1 MDEAVNLVLLSA
13 CVVLLVSVVA
23 VRLASRTGLPALLV
37 YLAIGVAVG
46 EAGLGVQ
53 FSDYALTADLGLV
66 ALAVILAEGGLT
78 TRWVVVRPALPF
90 AVVLST
96 AGVAVSVAVVAALCH
111 YALGIDVRTSVILGS
126 VVASTDAAAVFSVLR
141 RLPLR
146 PRVRAALEAESGLN
160 DAPVVVLVV
169 LASSDSWGSTAPG
182 VLLATVVFELV
193 AGAVLGLVAG
203 RLGRELL
210 SRAALPSAGLYPLAT
225 VALVLLS
232 FAGANALHASGF
244 LAAYVSGL
252 VLGNSSLPHRRAVL
266 GFAGSLA
273 LMAEAGLFVLLGLL
287 ASPER
292 LVGAVPEA
300 LAIGLVATFVAR
312 PLAVV
317 VSALPFR
324 LPWRERAFL
333 SWAGLRGAVPIV
345 LTTIPVTEGVPGA
358 ERVVDAV
365 FVLVVVLTL
374 VQAPTLPR
382 VGRALGVVE
391 TGQVQEL
398 EVESAPLDDLRA
410 DLLRVR
416 VGLGSRL
423 HGVYVEELRLPP
435 GAQVTLIVRDG
446 RSLVP
451 GPHTHLV
458 RGDSVLIV
466 APSDVRAAAE
476 DRLRAVARGGKLAGW
491 IAPPRRPGGGSTP
504 TGGTR

>member
-1 MDEAVNLVLLSA
+1 MDEGVNLVLLVS
-13 CVVLLVSVVA
+13 CVVLLVAVLA
-23 VRLASRTGLPALLV
+23 VRLASRTGLPSLLI
-37 YLAIGVAVG
+37 YLAIGLVVG

-78 TRWVVVRPALPF
+78 TRWSVVRPALPF
-90 AVVLST
+90 AIVLST
-96 AGVAVSVAVVAALCH
+96 LGVAVSVAVVTALTH
-111 YALGIDVRTSVILGS
+111 YVLGIELRTAVILGS

-169 LASSDSWGSTAPG
+169 LASSDAWETTTIWALIGT
-182 VLLATVVFELV
+182 VLFELA
-193 AGAVLGLVAG
+193 AGAVIGLVGG
-203 RLGRELL
+203 RVGRELL
-210 SRAALPSAGLYPLAT
+210 GRAALPSAGLYPLAT
-225 VALVLLS
+225 VGLVLLA
-232 FAGANALHASGF
+232 FTGANAAHASGF
-244 LAAYVSGL
+244 LAAYVAGL
-252 VLGNSSLPHRRAVL
+252 VLGNSNLPHRRAVL

-292 LVGAVPEA
+292 LLRSVPEA
-300 LAIGLVATFVAR
+300 LLIGLAATFLAR

-324 LPWRERAFL
+324 MPWREQAFL
-333 SWAGLRGAVPIV
+333 SFAGLRGAVPIV
-345 LTTIPVTEGVPGA
+345 VTTIPVTEGVAGA
-358 ERVVDAV
+358 ERVVDVV

-374 VQAPTLPR
+374 VQAPTLPLL
-382 VGRALGVVE
+382 GRLLRVVE
-391 TGQVQEL
+391 PGQAREL

-410 DLLRVR
+410 DLLRLR
-416 VGLGSRL
+416 VLPGSRL

-446 RSLVP
+446 RSIVP

-458 RGDSVLIV
+458 HGDQVLFV
-466 APSDVRAAAE
+466 VPSDVRAEAE
-476 DRLRAVARGGKLAGW
+476 GRLRAVARGGKLARWLGEDG
-491 IAPPRRPGGGSTP
+491 R
-504 TGGTR
+504 

>member
-1 MDEAVNLVLLSA
+1 MDEEVNLVLLIG

-23 VRLASRTGLPALLV
+23 VRLASRTGLPALLI
-37 YLAIGVAVG
+37 YLAIGVAIG
-46 EAGLGVQ
+46 EAGLGIQ
-53 FSDYALTADLGLV
+53 FTDYGLTADLGLV

-78 TRWVVVRPALPF
+78 TRWSVMRPVLPL
-90 AVVLST
+90 AIVLST
-96 AGVAVSVAVVAALCH
+96 VGVAVSVAVVTAVAHL
-111 YALGIDVRTSVILGS
+111 ALGVDLRTSVILGA
-126 VVASTDAAAVFSVLR
+126 VVASTDAAAVFTVLR
-141 RLPLR
+141 RLPQPLR
-146 PRVRAALEAESGLN
+146 PRLRAALETESGLN

-169 LASSDSWGSTAPG
+169 LASSDAWDTTAPG

-210 SRAALPSAGLYPLAT
+210 ARAALPSAGLYPLAT
-225 VALVLLS
+225 VGLVLLS
-232 FAGANALHASGF
+232 FAGANFLHASGF
-244 LAAYVSGL
+244 LAAYVSGI
-252 VLGNSSLPHRRAVL
+252 VLGNSRLPHRRAVL

-287 ASPER
+287 ASPAR

-300 LAIGLVATFVAR
+300 LAVALAATLVAR
-312 PLAVV
+312 PLAVTL
-317 VSALPFR
+317 SALPFR
-324 LPWRERAFL
+324 LPWREQVFL

-345 LTTIPVTEGVPGA
+345 LTTIPVTEGVAGA

-374 VQAPTLPR
+374 LQAPTLPR
-382 VGRALGVVE
+382 LGRALGVVDAE
-391 TGQVQEL
+391 QVQEL

-410 DLLRVR
+410 DLLRVH
-416 VGLGSRL
+416 VGEGSRL
-423 HGVYVEELRLPP
+423 HGVYVEELRLPA

-458 RGDSVLIV
+458 RGDSVLFV
-466 APSDVRAAAE
+466 VPSDVRGAAE

-491 IAPPRRPGGGSTP
+491 LPRDGLRGSTGRPGD
-504 TGGTR
+504 